1 LVALTSFVVKKI
13 NAWYGWRPD
22 RPDHRDQYFKVAKP
36 VPTPMVVDL
45 REKCPPIVDQGELGS
60 CTANA
65 IAGALMFD
73 QLKQGQ
79 KNAAPLSRLF
89 IYFNERA
96 MEGTIGEDAGAEIR
110 DGIKSVN
117 HLGACFEK
125 TWPYKIGKFKTK
137 PTAKAFAEAK
147 QHQSVLYQRLPQ
159 NLSSLLQCLAS
170 GFPFVFGFTV
180 YDAFESGEVAKTGI
194 LYLPAQSEKNQGGH
208 AVMAVGY
215 DQADSRFIVR
225 NSWNT
230 DWGQAGYFT
239 MPFDYLINSD
249 LASDFWVIRS
259 VE

>member
-1 LVALTSFVVKKI
+1 VVKKI

-22 RPDHRDQYFKVAKP
+22 RPDHRDLYFKITKP
-36 VPTPMVVDL
+36 IQIPSVVDL
-45 REKCPPIVDQGELGS
+45 RDKCPPIVDQGELGS

-73 QLKQGQ
+73 QLKQDQSG
-79 KNAAPLSRLF
+79 AAPVSRLF
-89 IYFNERA
+89 IYYNERS
-96 MEGTIGEDAGAEIR
+96 MEGTISEDAGAEIR

-117 HLGACFEK
+117 NLGACFEK
-125 TWPYKIGKFKTK
+125 TWPYKVGRFKTK
-137 PTAKAFAEAK
+137 PSAKAFAEAK

-159 NLSSLLQCLAS
+159 NVISLQQCLAS

-180 YDAFESGEVAKTGI
+180 YDGFESDEVAKTGV
-194 LYLPAQSEKNQGGH
+194 LNLPDKSEKDLGGH

-215 DQADSRFIVR
+215 DQARQRFIVR

-239 MPFDYLINSD
+239 MPFDYLTNSD